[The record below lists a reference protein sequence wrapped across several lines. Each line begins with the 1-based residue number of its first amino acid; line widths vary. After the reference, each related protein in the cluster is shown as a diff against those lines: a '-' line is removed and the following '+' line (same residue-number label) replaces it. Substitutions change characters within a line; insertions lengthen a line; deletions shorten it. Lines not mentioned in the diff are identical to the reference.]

1 MKEMSLQGKML
12 TKTAKRRCCSWR
24 NIFGSIFLSVILL
37 HVLCSTRSDVSSFP
51 WRSFLS
57 SDLSG
62 QTIQK
67 IIPPQRKSLF
77 TSIIVMSSNPRTG
90 SSYTGELLSASSDS
104 AYFFEPLWYYVDNK
118 HSKSPTF
125 EDKKSL
131 LLNLLKCNFHDPR
144 LKKILLSKRQS
155 TFVFRK
161 PSIAGLKYDKSRLGR
176 IGFLKRM
183 EIKCKMTKTR
193 VIKTIRMS
201 MSEMLHF
208 ISQLPEEGRVSRK
221 SFHVIYLA
229 RDPRGIINSV
239 KSLEEQWPDSFLE
252 PQHICS
258 RMLTDTVTL
267 QNCSEPNLMVLKYED
282 IVHKP
287 EEQLISISK
296 RFNVSLIG
304 QVENFIQSHNS
315 ARWKGNSK
323 QMNNSS
329 KSSPESQNGEENPLK
344 GIVEDIAKQIDFEK
358 DTNILEGAKNDD
370 KQKEDEELI
379 DLEEGSSEA
388 DPGTDYYDS
397 NGKIMTVRK
406 KRSLLGHMTNLFNKK
421 TFNKIRKV
429 KGVEADPEGRSYYY
443 STYRKPEFDPD
454 HWKTSLSED
463 LLNKILGEEMCLK
476 VIQNYDYKV

>member
-1 MKEMSLQGKML
+1 MSLQGKML

-24 NIFGSIFLSVILL
+24 NIFVCIFLSVILL

-57 SDLSG
+57 SE
-62 QTIQK
+62 QNIQK
-67 IIPPQRKSLF
+67 IISPQRKPLF
-77 TSIIVMSSNPRTG
+77 TSIVVMSSNPRTG

-125 EDKKSL
+125 EDKQSL

-161 PSIAGLKYDKSRLGR
+161 PSISGLKYDKSRLGR

-323 QMNNSS
+323 EMTNSS
-329 KSSPESQNGEENPLK
+329 KSSPESQIKEENPLK
-344 GIVEDIAKQIDFEK
+344 EIVEDIAKQKEFEK
-358 DTNILEGAKNDD
+358 ETNILEDAKNDD
-370 KQKEDEELI
+370 KQNEEEELI

-388 DPGTDYYDS
+388 DSGTDYYDS
-397 NGKIMTVRK
+397 KGKIMTVRK
-406 KRSLLGHMTNLFNKK
+406 KRSLLGHMTDLFKKK

-443 STYRKPEFDPD
+443 STYRKPKFDPD

>member
-1 MKEMSLQGKML
+1 
-12 TKTAKRRCCSWR
+12 
-24 NIFGSIFLSVILL
+24 
-37 HVLCSTRSDVSSFP
+37 
-51 WRSFLS
+51 
-57 SDLSG
+57 
-62 QTIQK
+62 
-67 IIPPQRKSLF
+67 
-77 TSIIVMSSNPRTG
+77 MSSNPRTG

-118 HSKSPTF
+118 NSKPPTF
-125 EDKKSL
+125 EDKQSL

-161 PSIAGLKYDKSRLGR
+161 PSIAGLKYDQSRIGR
-176 IGFLKRM
+176 IGFIKRM

-201 MSEMLHF
+201 MSEMLNF
-208 ISQLPEEGRVSRK
+208 ISELPEEGRVSRK

-239 KSLEEQWPDSFLE
+239 KSLEEQWPDRFLE

-267 QNCSEPNLMVLKYED
+267 HNCSDPNLLVLKYED

-323 QMNNSS
+323 EMTNSS
-329 KSSPESQNGEENPLK
+329 KSSPESKVGEENPLQE
-344 GIVEDIAKQIDFEK
+344 IVKDMAKQKEFEK
-358 DTNILEGAKNDD
+358 DTDIAEDD
-370 KQKEDEELI
+370 KTEDEELF

-388 DPGTDYYDS
+388 DLGTDYYDS
-397 NGKIMTVRK
+397 NGKVMTLRK
-406 KRSLLGHMTNLFNKK
+406 KRSLLSHMTNLFKK
-421 TFNKIRKV
+421 KSFNKIRKI

-443 STYRKPEFDPD
+443 STYRKPKFDPD
-454 HWKTSLSED
+454 HWRTSLSKD
-463 LLNKILGEEMCLK
+463 LLNKILDEEMCLK
-476 VIQNYDYKV
+476 VIQKYDYKM